1 MRQLD
6 QLVKRMRSKT
16 VAEVAAVCKRTGLPF
31 GTVMKIRGG
40 FTANPRILTVVAL
53 EKHFPAPKKTAGK
66 K

>member
-16 VAEVAAVCKRTGLPF
+16 VAQVAAICKRTGLPF

-53 EKHFPAPKKTAGK
+53 EKHFPAQKRKASK
-66 K
+66 